1 MIYEFEEF
9 EGAGAAVCEKVAE
22 LMRKVGIDANAG
34 AQNVYGTWDGVDF
47 NITVNYYVVRTILIF
62 VCNDEGN
69 KILSLYAND
78 NNGVFGGI
86 SEEGQFITTTFGR
99 GNITTRTVFTQKR
112 NINITKIINSANVDI
127 AGLNIYIA
135 DAIVAPNVL
144 YKDKAG
150 KKFVG
155 INSYMLVEYTD

>member
-9 EGAGAAVCEKVAE
+9 EGAGAAVCEKVAAM
-22 LMRKVGIDANAG
+22 MRKVGIDANAG
-34 AQNVYGTWDGVDF
+34 AKNVYGMWDGVDF
-47 NITVNYYVVRTILIF
+47 NIVVDYFVVRKILIF
-62 VCNDEGN
+62 VCNEDGN
-69 KILSLYAND
+69 KTVSIYAND
-78 NNGVFGGI
+78 NTGVFGGI
-86 SEEGQFITTTFGR
+86 SEEGQFITTTFALN
-99 GNITTRTVFTQKR
+99 NITTRTVFTQKR
-112 NINITKIINSANVDI
+112 KLNITKIINSANVDI

-135 DAIVAPNVL
+135 DASVAPNVL